1 MGNSSIP
8 KWLEWAREIQQLC
21 QTGLAF
27 SESEYDTQRYKRLT
41 EIAAEITALHSDIS
55 KNKLTENFL
64 AHPGY
69 ATPKVDIRAVIIEN
83 NKILLVQEAMDNKW
97 SMPGGWAD
105 VGESPAAA
113 IIRETKEESGLD
125 VVPNKIIGVYDANRV
140 GRPLELFHAYK
151 IVFFCEK
158 ISGTLE
164 TSVETIAVNYFNFED
179 LPKLS
184 TARTNK
190 KHINDILAHLNNPAL
205 PTINIFNFFLLRY
218 PSSLSTKVKTVR
230 FFPYKIYTH
239 HQIY

>member
-1 MGNSSIP
+1 MNNKQNP

-41 EIAAEITALHSDIS
+41 EIAAEIVSSHSTLDKEQLI
-55 KNKLTENFL
+55 KILL

-69 ATPKVDIRAVIIEN
+69 ATPKVDIRAAIIEN
-83 NKILLVQEAMDNKW
+83 NKILLVQETMDNKW
-97 SMPGGWAD
+97 AMPGGWAD
-105 VGESPAAA
+105 VGESPATA

-125 VVPNKIIGVYDANRV
+125 VIPTKIIGVYEANRE

-151 IVFFCEK
+151 IVFLCEN
-158 ISGTLE
+158 IGGVPR
-164 TSVETIAVNYFNFED
+164 TSSETIAVNYFAFDN

-190 KHINDILAHLNNPAL
+190 KHLKNIFAHINNPTL
-205 PTINIFNFFLLRY
+205 PTIFE
-218 PSSLSTKVKTVR
+218 
-230 FFPYKIYTH
+230 
-239 HQIY
+239 